1 MTGTIGTMQTHDLC
15 LRYSGQ
21 TTRLLDKVSLDLS
34 PGEIVLVSGPTGCGK
49 STLGLILCGAIPG
62 LIPGMLSG
70 SVLLGREDLSTLPMR
85 EIAGVLGF
93 LLQNVEQ
100 QTFTD
105 QVEEEIAF
113 GLENFCV
120 PAAEIPGRIEEAL
133 ALVDARHLAGRQIST
148 LSAGERQRVMLA
160 ALLALRQQILILD
173 EPLAYLDQAAQQML
187 LRLLLRLA
195 EQGKA
200 VLIFEHRRD
209 IVHTVAHREIYL
221 QEGRL
226 AVAPEVRASFPRIR
240 QGNPARPCLILHTG
254 FYLVGSDQ
262 SIFSSFS
269 LTVGQ
274 QESVVLLGSN
284 GSGKSTLMAL
294 IMGLLRP
301 TGGRITVCNHDP
313 AAGALRLLARD
324 AAFIFQHPDHQLFL
338 PYVRDEVASQA
349 AEPGAVEAELADMG
363 LEGLE
368 DRHPRS
374 LSMGQKRRLTIAAA
388 LARQPKLLLLDEPSV
403 GQDDLHLSR
412 IICRLDRFLE
422 QGGTLLTATHDRRV
436 AEALA
441 DRIIRFQEQ
450 TAPEPA
456 PCA

>member
-1 MTGTIGTMQTHDLC
+1 MQTHDLC
-15 LRYSGQ
+15 LRYSSQ
-21 TTRLLDKVSLDLS
+21 TACALDKVSLDLS

-49 STLGLILCGAIPG
+49 STLGLILCGALPG

-70 SVLLGREDLSTLPMR
+70 SVLLDREDISTRSMR
-85 EIAGVLGF
+85 DIAQKLGF

-113 GLENFCV
+113 GLENFCI

-133 ALVDARHLAGRQIST
+133 ALVDARHLAGRQLST

-240 QGNPARPCLILHTG
+240 QRKPGPTVLDIAQLDFTWS
-254 FYLVGSDQ
+254 GSDQ
-262 SIFSSFS
+262 SIFSAFS

-313 AAGALRLLARD
+313 AAGTLRLLARD

-349 AEPGAVEAELADMG
+349 AEPEAVEAELADMG
-363 LEGLE
+363 LDGLE

-388 LARQPKLLLLDEPSV
+388 LSRQPKLLLLDEPSV